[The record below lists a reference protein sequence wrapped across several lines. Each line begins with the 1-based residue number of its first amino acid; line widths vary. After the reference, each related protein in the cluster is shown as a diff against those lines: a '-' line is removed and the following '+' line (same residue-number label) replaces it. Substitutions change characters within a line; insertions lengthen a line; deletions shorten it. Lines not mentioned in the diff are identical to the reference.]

1 MHITNIRNHNAFV
14 SRLKTQEGTKLKSI
28 ELVMGYIPL
37 WNMIYMTF
45 LHSDAEISRD
55 GLRDMVETVALVS
68 CTLSQLYALRFVKV
82 CEGL

>member
-1 MHITNIRNHNAFV
+1 
-14 SRLKTQEGTKLKSI
+14 
-28 ELVMGYIPL
+28 
-37 WNMIYMTF
+37 MTF

-82 CEGL
+82 CEGALYVPPILIYLLRFVLSLRRTNLNVLNVVFKPLIRFC

>member
-1 MHITNIRNHNAFV
+1 
-14 SRLKTQEGTKLKSI
+14 
-28 ELVMGYIPL
+28 
-37 WNMIYMTF
+37 MTF